1 MKFNPILLNMQPR
14 DIHECINSIRE
25 NVKIPKVWFRA
36 FTEEQVMYEMN
47 CFIESTNYS
56 HYIINADDVIV
67 YKDSMDIILKYAQ
80 MDEYEVVTGWMNMHL
95 DDRENKY
102 WDNSIGEYVFFRE
115 ENCLSK
121 DSTVQFG
128 NFPAPKDINGPVRS
142 EYPPKMSVE
151 DVLNSPKE
159 IMQTSM
165 APFAMSCA
173 RRELFM
179 RFPLQ
184 THLNGVSSDHH
195 FSYRLQ
201 KAGIKVWTHPD
212 AFIKHMRK
220 GWSPLRSNW
229 LVGKIKPEIIKEL

>member
-1 MKFNPILLNMQPR
+1 
-14 DIHECINSIRE
+14 
-25 NVKIPKVWFRA
+25 
-36 FTEEQVMYEMN
+36 
-47 CFIESTNYS
+47 
-56 HYIINADDVIV
+56 
-67 YKDSMDIILKYAQ
+67 
-80 MDEYEVVTGWMNMHL
+80 
-95 DDRENKY
+95 
-102 WDNSIGEYVFFRE
+102 
-115 ENCLSK
+115 
-121 DSTVQFG
+121 
-128 NFPAPKDINGPVRS
+128 
-142 EYPPKMSVE
+142 MSVE

-212 AFIKHMRK
+212 AFIKHMRR
-220 GWSPLRSNW
+220 GWSPLRANW

>member
-14 DIHECINSIRE
+14 NIHECINSIRE

-67 YKDSMDIILKYAQ
+67 YKDSMDVILKYAQ

-95 DDRENKY
+95 
-102 WDNSIGEYVFFRE
+102 E
-115 ENCLSK
+115 EDGSFSK
-121 DSTVQFG
+121 ISTVQFG
-128 NFPAPKDINGPVRS
+128 NFPAPKDISGPERTD
-142 EYPPKMSVE
+142 YPPKMTVE

-159 IMQTSM
+159 MMRTSM
-165 APFAMSCA
+165 ASFAMSCA
-173 RRELFM
+173 RKELFM

-184 THLNGVSSDHH
+184 THLNGCSSDHH

-212 AFIKHMRK
+212 AFIKHLRK
-220 GWSPLRSNW
+220 GWSPLRANW

>member
-67 YKDSMDIILKYAQ
+67 YKDSMDVILKYAQ

-95 DDRENKY
+95 DQWGIK
-102 WDNSIGEYVFFRE
+102 GEIDER
-115 ENCLSK
+115 LSK

-212 AFIKHMRK
+212 AFIKHMRR
-220 GWSPLRSNW
+220 GWSPLRANW

>member
-67 YKDSMDIILKYAQ
+67 YKDSMDVILKYAQ

-95 DDRENKY
+95 EQWSDR
-102 WDNSIGEYVFFRE
+102 GEIDER
-115 ENCLSK
+115 LSK

-212 AFIKHMRK
+212 AFIKHLRK
-220 GWSPLRSNW
+220 GWSPLRANW

>member
-47 CFIESTNYS
+47 CFIESTKYS

-67 YKDSMDIILKYAQ
+67 YKDSMDTILKYAQ

-95 DDRENKY
+95 
-102 WDNSIGEYVFFRE
+102 E
-115 ENCLSK
+115 EDGSFSK
-121 DSTVQFG
+121 ISTVQFG
-128 NFPAPKDINGPVRS
+128 NFPAPKDINGPVRN

-212 AFIKHMRK
+212 AFIKHLRR
-220 GWSPLRSNW
+220 GWKALADNW
-229 LVGKIKPEIIKEL
+229 LVKLVPSETIEDV

>member
-47 CFIESTNYS
+47 CFIESTRYS

-67 YKDSMDIILKYAQ
+67 YKDSMDTILKYAQ

-95 DDRENKY
+95 
-102 WDNSIGEYVFFRE
+102 E
-115 ENCLSK
+115 EDGSFSK
-121 DSTVQFG
+121 ISTVQFG
-128 NFPAPKDINGPVRS
+128 NFPAPKDINGPVRN

-212 AFIKHMRK
+212 AFIKHLRR
-220 GWSPLRSNW
+220 GWSPLRANW

>member
-1 MKFNPILLNMQPR
+1 MCIR
-14 DIHECINSIRE
+14 DR
-25 NVKIPKVWFRA
+25 
-36 FTEEQVMYEMN
+36 
-47 CFIESTNYS
+47 YS
-56 HYIINADDVIV
+56 HYIINGDDVIV
-67 YKDSMDIILKYAQ
+67 YKDSMDVILKYAQ

-95 DDRENKY
+95 DQWGIR
-102 WDNSIGEYVFFRE
+102 GEDER
-115 ENCLSK
+115 LSK
-121 DSTVQFG
+121 DSTVKFG
-128 NFPAPKDINGPVRS
+128 NFPTPKDINGPVRS

-212 AFIKHMRK
+212 AFIKHLRK
-220 GWSPLRSNW
+220 GWSPLIVNW

>member
-1 MKFNPILLNMQPR
+1 MTFNPVVLIMQPR
-14 DIHECINSIRE
+14 EIVESINSLKE
-25 NVKIPKVWFRA
+25 NVNIPKVWFRA

-47 CFIESTNYS
+47 CFIENTKYS
-56 HYIINADDVIV
+56 HYIINGDDVIV
-67 YKDSMDIILKYAQ
+67 YKDSMDVILKYAQ

-95 DDRENKY
+95 EQWSDR
-102 WDNSIGEYVFFRE
+102 GEIDER
-115 ENCLSK
+115 LSK

-128 NFPAPKDINGPVRS
+128 NFPAPKDINGPQRN
-142 EYPPKMSVE
+142 EYPSKMTVE
-151 DVLNSPKE
+151 DILNSPKE
-159 IMQTSM
+159 MMQTSM
-165 APFAMSCA
+165 ASFAMSCA
-173 RRELFM
+173 RKELFM

-212 AFIKHMRK
+212 AFIKHLRR
-220 GWSPLRSNW
+220 GWSPLRANW

>member
-47 CFIESTNYS
+47 CFIESTKYS

-67 YKDSMDIILKYAQ
+67 YKDSMDTILKYAQ

-95 DDRENKY
+95 
-102 WDNSIGEYVFFRE
+102 E
-115 ENCLSK
+115 EDGSFSK
-121 DSTVQFG
+121 ISTVQFG

-212 AFIKHMRK
+212 AFIKHLRR
-220 GWSPLRSNW
+220 GWSPLRANW

>member
-14 DIHECINSIRE
+14 NIHECINSIRE

-67 YKDSMDIILKYAQ
+67 YKDSMDVILKYAQ

-95 DDRENKY
+95 EQWSDR
-102 WDNSIGEYVFFRE
+102 GEIDER
-115 ENCLSK
+115 LSK

-220 GWSPLRSNW
+220 GWSPLRANW

>member
-1 MKFNPILLNMQPR
+1 MTFNPVVLIMQPR
-14 DIHECINSIRE
+14 EIVESINSLKE
-25 NVKIPKVWFRA
+25 NVNIPKVWFRA
-36 FTEEQVMYEMN
+36 FSEEQVMYEMN
-47 CFIESTNYS
+47 CFIENTKYS
-56 HYIINADDVIV
+56 HYIINGDDVIV
-67 YKDSMDIILKYAQ
+67 YKDSMDVILKYAQ

-95 DDRENKY
+95 
-102 WDNSIGEYVFFRE
+102 E
-115 ENCLSK
+115 EDGSFSK
-121 DSTVQFG
+121 ISTVQFG

-212 AFIKHMRK
+212 AFIKHLRR
-220 GWSPLRSNW
+220 GWSPLRANW

>member
-1 MKFNPILLNMQPR
+1 MTFNPVVLIMQPR
-14 DIHECINSIRE
+14 EIVESINSLKE
-25 NVKIPKVWFRA
+25 NVNIPKVWFRA

-47 CFIESTNYS
+47 CFIENTKYS
-56 HYIINADDVIV
+56 HYIINGDDVIV
-67 YKDSMDIILKYAQ
+67 YKDSMDVILKYAQ

-95 DDRENKY
+95 EQWSDR
-102 WDNSIGEYVFFRE
+102 GEIDER
-115 ENCLSK
+115 LSK

-212 AFIKHMRK
+212 AFIKHLRR
-220 GWSPLRSNW
+220 GWSPLRANW

>member
-36 FTEEQVMYEMN
+36 FTEDQVMYEMN

-67 YKDSMDIILKYAQ
+67 YKDSMDVILKYAQ

-95 DDRENKY
+95 
-102 WDNSIGEYVFFRE
+102 E
-115 ENCLSK
+115 EDGSFSK
-121 DSTVQFG
+121 ISTVQFG

-173 RRELFM
+173 RRELFE
-179 RFPLQ
+179 RFPLK
-184 THLNGVSSDHH
+184 THLNGCSSDHF

-212 AFIKHMRK
+212 AFIKHLRR
-220 GWSPLRSNW
+220 GWSPLRVNW
-229 LVGKIKPEIIKEL
+229 LVGKIRPEIVKEL

>member
-1 MKFNPILLNMQPR
+1 MTFNPVVLIMQPR
-14 DIHECINSIRE
+14 EIEESINSLKE
-25 NVKIPKVWFRA
+25 NVNLPKVWFRA

-47 CFIESTNYS
+47 CFIESTKYS
-56 HYIINADDVIV
+56 HYIINGDDVIV
-67 YKDSMDIILKYAQ
+67 YKNSMDTILKYAQ

-95 DDRENKY
+95 
-102 WDNSIGEYVFFRE
+102 E
-115 ENCLSK
+115 EDGSFSK
-121 DSTVQFG
+121 ISTVQFG
-128 NFPAPKDINGPVRS
+128 NFPDPKDISGPQRN
-142 EYPPKMSVE
+142 EYPSKMTVE
-151 DVLNSPKE
+151 DILNSPKE
-159 IMQTSM
+159 MMQTSM
-165 APFAMSCA
+165 ASFAMSCA

-184 THLNGVSSDHH
+184 THLNGCSSDHH

-212 AFIKHMRK
+212 AFIKHLRK